1 MHGLSSPPLRQ
12 SPHTPTA
19 LSQYLHV
26 TQEGAIL
33 TMIFP
38 KGKNKNKQ
46 QQKEKLHQRFQ
57 KIRASN
63 LIELSQS

>member
-1 MHGLSSPPLRQ
+1 MHGLASPQLLQ

-33 TMIFP
+33 TKIFP
-38 KGKNKNKQ
+38 KGKQTNKQ
-46 QQKEKLHQRFQ
+46 KTAPE
-57 KIRASN
+57 ISEN
-63 LIELSQS
+63 